1 LSQELSG
8 VYTSRHPAAY
18 PISAYSYIVTQCARA
33 GDRPTCKG
41 NYGNAGVSET
51 LRQWLRYIAC
61 DGQVEMANIGYS
73 PLPPNLSQEIAN
85 SIARMYGDRAP
96 ERLTPA
102 NCANPRFHGG
112 GLPLSPPPPP
122 VGNERSGNSGGTT
135 GPGGGANGPGT
146 SAAGS
151 GASATA
157 TTAAGAGDEVAAG
170 REGATEAVGGG
181 SGDWRD
187 ADPVAYDRPG
197 LKPLGLP
204 PLVVLLAVLA
214 VPPLVVGA
222 VRWLRRPRF

>member
-122 VGNERSGNSGGTT
+122 VGNERSGSNKFAAEITLFGFR
-135 GPGGGANGPGT
+135 PLDT
-146 SAAGS
+146 SAVDPSTNLANS
-151 GASATA
+151 NCRRYVPTA
-157 TTAAGAGDEVAAG
+157 
-170 REGATEAVGGG
+170 
-181 SGDWRD
+181 
-187 ADPVAYDRPG
+187 
-197 LKPLGLP
+197 
-204 PLVVLLAVLA
+204 
-214 VPPLVVGA
+214 
-222 VRWLRRPRF
+222 